1 MMKNASALTVN
12 AARLLSGVAL
22 GAMTFAT
29 AYADE
34 IVVTSQR
41 TEQSIQDVPLA
52 VTALS
57 GADLEEQQIESFTDF
72 QTSTPNFSFSRTQF
86 TSAAIVIRGIGAL
99 AVAADSEPALSV
111 HMNDMPLS
119 SPRLMETEFFDL
131 ERVEVLRGPQGT
143 LFGRNA
149 TGGVINVITA
159 KADPDG
165 VSASAEAQY
174 GNYDHVQFK
183 GHLNLPLGDT
193 AAVRFA
199 GLKLNRDGF
208 STNLYDGQDVDDRD
222 VAAVRGSF
230 RWYPTENTTVDLVA
244 SFFNEEDHRLRS
256 TKTLCTRDP
265 SGVRGCLP
273 GSLGFDTP
281 NIASTLN
288 LLASEETYSTAAVLA
303 AQSLLGISDPGT
315 LATIGAQAAALGLFS
330 VTDQLDL
337 TGPANPA
344 DYRTINTPFTPMN
357 DAEELI
363 LMGNIQHDFEQFSVK
378 LTGGWGRSSIDQQ
391 QQQNNLSGPDV
402 TLPAALSIAA
412 PLDYGFAFSDGMIP
426 ISAFET
432 EGFAGSIGGN
442 TQGRTN
448 TLAGIDYS
456 TGYTEYYSIEGIVT
470 SSLEGPINFLVGG
483 NYNHSEG
490 YANFHV
496 AGPAL
501 DYTSIVAARIL
512 TGFDGVAF
520 YGPNFYNDGNVER
533 KSISGFAEVYVDLS
547 DQLKLTGGVRYNNDL
562 KNVRD
567 RGLQPFGSLVC
578 VLGALSGGSC
588 AIDPTNPASV
598 PPFVVPLGTMDV
610 SAFLDSDPFTQG
622 TATAVSDFRVDSARY
637 EAVTGRGVL
646 EWAANDGL
654 LLYASYSRGY
664 KPGGFNPRTAIGG
677 GVAPTYESEFI
688 NAFEVGAKITGD
700 TYTLN
705 LSGFYY
711 DYSGLQVSRIVNR
724 SAINDNIDATI
735 WGLEG
740 EMSWN
745 PVDRLTFN
753 ATASY
758 LNTEIGDFS
767 AFDPADPA
775 AGQANT
781 ELIKDLTTATNCVV
795 TRGASDPALIGT
807 TVPGFGTVTPFSVCS
822 ALRGLVAPALNGLYS
837 TSYAVVDGI
846 EQDLSGN
853 ELPGAP
859 NWQFNIGA
867 QYEMPLG
874 ASHSAT
880 VRADYYRQGD
890 FYARPFNTANDLID
904 GFGQLNA
911 QITIAPNDGPWYV
924 RGFVQN
930 ALDDQNITGAYLQ
943 DASSGLNTNVFLQEP
958 RRYGIAVGATF

>member
-1 MMKNASALTVN
+1 MKNASALTVN
-12 AARLLSGVAL
+12 AARLLSGVAIS
-22 GAMTFAT
+22 AMMFAS
-29 AYADE
+29 ANADE

-41 TEQSIQDVPLA
+41 KQESIQDVPLS
-52 VTALS
+52 VTAVS
-57 GADLEEQQIESFTDF
+57 AADLEKQQIESFTDF
-72 QTSTPNFSFSRTQF
+72 QTTTPNFSFSRTQF
-86 TSAAIVIRGIGAL
+86 TSASIVIRGIGAL

-111 HMNDMPLS
+111 HMNDLPLS
-119 SPRLMETEFFDL
+119 SPRLFETEFFDM
-131 ERVEVLRGPQGT
+131 ERIEILRGPQGT

-159 KADPDG
+159 KADPDDM
-165 VSASAEAQY
+165 SASAEVQY
-174 GNYDHVQFK
+174 GNYDHVQVK
-183 GHLNLPLGDT
+183 GHVNIPLGDT
-193 AAVRFA
+193 AAFRVA
-199 GLKLNRDGF
+199 GLKMNRDGY

-222 VAAVRGSF
+222 IGAVRGSL

-244 SFFNEEDHRLRS
+244 SFFNEEDNRMRS

-288 LLASEETYSTAAVLA
+288 VLASSETYILASGGNPAA
-303 AQSLLGISDPGT
+303 
-315 LATIGAQAAALGLFS
+315 GAFGLFS
-330 VTDQLDL
+330 VADQLDL

-344 DYRTINTPFTPMN
+344 DYRTINTPFTPTN

-363 LMGNIQHDFEQFSVK
+363 LMGNIQHDFENFSVK

-402 TLPAALSIAA
+402 SIPLAVQFGLPI
-412 PLDYGFAFSDGMIP
+412 DYAYAFSDGMIP

-456 TGYTEYYSIEGIVT
+456 TGYSEYYSIEGIVT
-470 SSLEGPINFLVGG
+470 SNLEGPFNFLVGG

-501 DYTSIVAARIL
+501 DYTSIVGAGIF
-512 TGFDGVAF
+512 TMTDGVAF

-533 KSISGFAEVYVDLS
+533 KSISAFAEVYVDLS
-547 DQLKLTGGVRYNNDL
+547 EQLKLTGGIRYNNDT

-578 VLGALSGGSC
+578 VLSN
-588 AIDPTNPASV
+588 PTCPINPLNPLSV
-598 PPFVVPLGTMDV
+598 PPFAVPLGTDDV
-610 SAFLDSDPFTQG
+610 SDFLDPDPFTAG
-622 TATAVSDFRVDSARY
+622 SLGVSDFRVDSNKF

-646 EWAANDGL
+646 EWIPNDGL
-654 LLYASYSRGY
+654 LIYASYSRGY
-664 KPGGFNPRTAIGG
+664 KPGGFNPLTAIGG

-705 LSGFYY
+705 LAGFYY
-711 DYSGLQVSRIVNR
+711 DYSGLQVSRIVSR
-724 SAINDNIDATI
+724 TAINDNIDATI

-740 EMSWN
+740 ELQWE
-745 PVDRLTFN
+745 PIDRFSFN

-758 LNTEIGDFS
+758 LNTSIGDFS

-775 AGQANT
+775 AGDPNA
-781 ELIKDLTTATNCVV
+781 ELFKDLTTAANCVV
-795 TRGASDPALIGT
+795 TRDAADPALIGQV
-807 TVPGFGTVTPFSVCS
+807 VPGPITITPFFVCS
-822 ALRGLVAPALNGLYS
+822 ELENIAALFNGLSGTNYE
-837 TSYAVVDGI
+837 VVPGI

-859 NWQFNIGA
+859 NWQFNVGA
-867 QYEMPLG
+867 QYAIPVG
-874 ASHSAT
+874 ASHDAT
-880 VRADYYRQGD
+880 IRVDYYRQGD
-890 FYARPFNTANDLID
+890 FYARPFNTANDLIE
-904 GFGQLNA
+904 GFGQFNA
-911 QITIAPNDGPWYV
+911 QLTLAPTDGPWYV

-930 ALDDQNITGAYLQ
+930 AFNDQNITGAYLQ

-958 RRYGIAVGATF
+958 RRYGIAIGARF